1 MSYLTLLLAVGDP
14 LIPVPEFRN
23 VEALKEHIQKEFKIS
38 VSDDDII
45 SEIEITGRST
55 LDKAWL
61 AYGSLDDYAREN
73 RIDAIVN
80 IREKT
85 DHKFYLPKKNR
96 T

>member
-1 MSYLTLLLAVGDP
+1 MSYLTLLAAIGDIA
-14 LIPVPEFRN
+14 IPTPEFRSI
-23 VEALKEHIQKEFKIS
+23 ESLKGYVQKEYGIP

-45 SEIEITGRST
+45 SKVEITGRST
-55 LDKAWL
+55 LDTAWL